1 MQTKYDLH
9 FHSNYSDGTASLQTI
24 EDKCLKE
31 GVGVVLTDHNEI
43 RGSLKLLE
51 RNKIV
56 TVPAIEAG
64 TKEGIEL
71 LIYFKNPAELEE
83 FYTKQIEPFRVKRFM
98 VKMKNS
104 AKAILEAANEFETFV
119 SLAHP
124 YAFKKKS
131 VDKHINNPML
141 DYLYENID
149 AIEIFNG
156 SLSRAQNNKALSLKD
171 KLGKNFTLGSDG
183 HEIESLG
190 LVNVELKNAAINNSQ
205 TLYEELKANNF
216 ARYTMSTKVKK
227 LKTGW
232 IITKNHTK
240 YFFTDGKFIEKQVDL

>member
-9 FHSNYSDGTASLQTI
+9 FHSNYSDGVASI
-24 EDKCLKE
+24 EDIEEKCLRE
-31 GVGVVLTDHNEI
+31 NIGVVLTDHNEI

-51 RNKIV
+51 RNNIV
-56 TVPAIEAG
+56 TIPAIEAG

-71 LIYFKNPAELEE
+71 LIYFKNPSELEE
-83 FYTKQIEPFRVKRFM
+83 FYKKQIEPFRVKRFM
-98 VKMKNS
+98 VKLKNS
-104 AKAILEAANEFETFV
+104 AEAMLEAANDMDTFV

-131 VDKHINNPML
+131 VDKHTNNPML
-141 DYLYENID
+141 NYLYEGID
-149 AIEIFNG
+149 AVEIFNG

-171 KLGKNFTLGSDG
+171 KLGKKFTLGSDG

-190 LVNVELKNAAINNSQ
+190 LINVELKKDYLINDSQ
-205 TLYEELKANNF
+205 TLYDELKANNF
-216 ARYTMSTKVKK
+216 ARYTVSTKVKK
-227 LKTGW
+227 MKTGW

-240 YFFTDGKFIEKQVDL
+240 YFFSNGKSVKS

>member
-9 FHSNYSDGTASLQTI
+9 FHSNYSDGMASI
-24 EDKCLKE
+24 EEIEEKCLKE
-31 GVGVVLTDHNEI
+31 NLGVVLTDHNEI
-43 RGSLKLLE
+43 RGSLKLFE
-51 RNKIV
+51 RNNIV

-71 LIYFKNPAELEE
+71 LIYFKKPEDLEE
-83 FYTKQIEPFRVKRFM
+83 FYKKQIEPFRVKRFM
-98 VKMKNS
+98 VKLKNS
-104 AKAILEAANEFETFV
+104 AEAILEAANEFETFV

-131 VDKHINNPML
+131 VDKHINTSML
-141 DYLYENID
+141 AYMYEYID

-156 SLSRAQNNKALSLKD
+156 SLSLAQNRKAESLKNN
-171 KLGKNFTLGSDG
+171 LGKNFTLGSDG
-183 HEIESLG
+183 HELESLS
-190 LVNVELKNAAINNSQ
+190 LINVEFKNNHLINDSNA
-205 TLYEELKANNF
+205 LYDELKANNF
-216 ARYTMSTKVKK
+216 ARYTVSTKVKK

-240 YFFTDGKFIEKQVDL
+240 YFFGKGKVVE